1 MKKYL
6 LFLMMMVLTITVTT
20 SCGDDDENDN
30 GSATTSQIVGTWR
43 DIDTSDGNEDWTFN
57 ANGTG
62 YIHFDDINVNGHTQI
77 DFTYSLSGNRLTM
90 ATTLDGKTT
99 YGSVNVSFS
108 EDGKTL
114 YIYQTDEEEPTILRK
129 IK

>member
-1 MKKYL
+1 MKKIL
-6 LFLMMMVLTITVTT
+6 LFLMMMVLTISVTT
-20 SCGDDDENDN
+20 SCGDDDDDN
-30 GSATTSQIVGTWR
+30 GSVATSQIVGTWR

-77 DFTYSLSGNRLTM
+77 DFIYTLSGDKLTM
-90 ATTLDGKTT
+90 AVTLDGKTSS
-99 YGSVNVSFS
+99 GSVNVSFS

-114 YIYQTDEEEPTILRK
+114 YIYQPDEEEPTILKK